1 MNLERYCEI
10 KEELKNIELI
20 LQELNT
26 QLYNIRRSNVSDV
39 PKSKGISAEDKMI
52 NIIMKIEKE
61 KEKYIKK
68 YEKYLEE
75 YIKITNIIDNFKG
88 IEKRI
93 IIERYIYDMTWEEI
107 SKNTGYS
114 RTQLYR
120 IHKNF
125 IKKINNATI
134 WNKNMC
140 YYCNIT
146 SLIKVLL

>member
-114 RTQLYR
+114 RTQLDR

-134 WNKNMC
+134 
-140 YYCNIT
+140 
-146 SLIKVLL
+146 